1 MNVKEKFLPIGT
13 VVMLKGGS
21 KRLMIIG
28 FCMEAKQNNQNVKFD
43 YAGCLFPEG
52 IIDSNEFALFNHDQ
66 IEKVYNEAYSDET
79 TKKFISSLVEFNNK
93 NGN

>member
-1 MNVKEKFLPIGT
+1 MNIGEKFLPIAT

-28 FCMEAKQNNQNVKFD
+28 FCMETKKENQNVRFD
-43 YAGCLFPEG
+43 SAGCLFPEG

-66 IEKVYNEAYSDET
+66 IDKVYNEAYSDDI
-79 TKKFISSLVEFNNK
+79 TKKFISSLVEFSNK
-93 NGN
+93 NG

>member
-1 MNVKEKFLPIGT
+1 MDIKEKFLPIGT

-28 FCMEAKQNNQNVKFD
+28 FCMEAKQNNKNVKFD

-66 IEKVYNEAYSDET
+66 IEKVYNEAYSDEI

>member
-1 MNVKEKFLPIGT
+1 MNIGEKFLPIGT

-28 FCMEAKQNNQNVKFD
+28 FCMETKKENQNVRFV

-66 IEKVYNEAYSDET
+66 IDKVYNEAYSDDI
-79 TKKFISSLVEFNNK
+79 TKKFISSLVEFSNK
-93 NGN
+93 NG